1 MFSALIAAALLVG
14 QVGTEDD
21 PVRTENFRVQAET
34 PQMAQKVAHY
44 AEVYRR
50 DIAQEW
56 FGEEAPKWGFP
67 NILMANVKK
76 DNFAVNQSIFF
87 VFSVITVEGD
97 ETDIIYSSLP
107 HEICHSVMR
116 YKLGMWLPRWAD
128 EGMAMLCERE
138 SMGGRP
144 NKFLLDQA
152 GTEPICE
159 FLVRKDYPLF
169 FKNVFYGQAYSL
181 TQFLVE
187 KKGKREFTKFLDD
200 ARMGAWADSA
210 LTHYGYKD
218 LHSLEDDWK
227 AWHRKT
233 YGAFQ
238 SDPKTVAR

>member
-1 MFSALIAAALLVG
+1 MLTALIAALLVG
-14 QVGTEDD
+14 QAGTEDD
-21 PVRTENFRVQAET
+21 PVKTANFRVAADT
-34 PQMAQKVAHY
+34 PAMAQEIAHY

-50 DIAQEW
+50 DLSQEW
-56 FGEEAPKWGFP
+56 FGEEPRSWGFP
-67 NILMANVKK
+67 HMIQANVKK
-76 DNFAVNQSIFF
+76 EDVGVNQSILFIF
-87 VFSVITVEGD
+87 NVITVQGN

-116 YKLGMWLPRWAD
+116 YRLGLWLPRWAD
-128 EGMAMLCERE
+128 EGMAMLSERE
-138 SMGGRP
+138 SMGARP

-159 FLVRKDYPLF
+159 FLVRTQYPLF
-169 FKNVFYGQAYSL
+169 FKNAFYGQAYSL

-200 ARMGAWADSA
+200 ARMGDWAGSA

-218 LHSLEDDWK
+218 LYALEDDWK
-227 AWHRKT
+227 TWHRKT

-238 SDPKTVAR
+238 SDEKTAAR